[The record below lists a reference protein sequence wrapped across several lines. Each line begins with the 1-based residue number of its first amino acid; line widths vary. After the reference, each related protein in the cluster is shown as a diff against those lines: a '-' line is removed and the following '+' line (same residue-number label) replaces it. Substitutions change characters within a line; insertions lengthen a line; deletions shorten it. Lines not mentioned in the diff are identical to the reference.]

1 MREAAAVAAEK
12 QRAVAHGDGGGSD
25 VGGSVAAAEVVRAG
39 SETAVNARK
48 AAVPRL
54 SQRSKQQKSRVSMSM
69 RALC

>member
-25 VGGSVAAAEVVRAG
+25 VGGSVATEVVRAG